1 MNNKEMIFLAGL
13 QKSLREFV
21 STDVGKAAKAD
32 LIALEKAAGGKKKLD
47 EADKIL
53 SNAKKAYDKNV
64 SDGKVEANR
73 ISRAAADETRK
84 ATEVLAEAQLAVTVV
99 ENEAKKQK
107 EANSLKAT
115 ALENVSFAFRRRD
128 EVLKEREIE
137 AGRRETEVSVRET
150 KASAREAEIKR
161 FDDWRITAPA

>member
-73 ISRAAADETRK
+73 ISRAAADEITATRK
-84 ATEVLAEAQLAVTVV
+84 ALSQNALEIAKETTNLADQRQMIT
-99 ENEAKKQK
+99 QK
-107 EANSLKAT
+107 DLELKNVSRALKRQEESLKG
-115 ALENVSFAFRRRD
+115 RD
-128 EVLKEREIE
+128 ADLN
-137 AGRRETEVSVRET
+137 RRETEVSVREAG
-150 KASAREAEIKR
+150 ASAREAEIKR